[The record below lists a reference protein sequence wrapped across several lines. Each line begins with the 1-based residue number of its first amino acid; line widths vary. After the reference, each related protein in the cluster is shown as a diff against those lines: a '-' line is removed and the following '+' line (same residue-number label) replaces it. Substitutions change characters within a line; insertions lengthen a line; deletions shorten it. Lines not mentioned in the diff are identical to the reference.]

1 MVGMYVSQIG
11 FNKLTTRYN
20 IGSGWINPLISG
32 LDNALSKL
40 FFCLLKLNI

>member
-11 FNKLTTRYN
+11 SNKLTTRYN
-20 IGSGWINPLISG
+20 IGSGWIIISG